1 MTNTSY
7 WGFSVSILWMVR
19 GGRRATN
26 PIEKKKIQ
34 VCSLCYFF
42 SRFPLSITSWN
53 QLSFPLG
60 NSRWLLTSYLGLWG
74 RIGGFTEDFRPHQN
88 EMYLLVIPLHT
99 LWDIVD
105 IRL

>member
-1 MTNTSY
+1 MGLKVKPMITGTSQ
-7 WGFSVSILWMVR
+7 SNR
-19 GGRRATN
+19 GTCRHHV
-26 PIEKKKIQ
+26 P
-34 VCSLCYFF
+34 
-42 SRFPLSITSWN
+42 
-53 QLSFPLG
+53 
-60 NSRWLLTSYLGLWG
+60 YLGLWG